1 VNFLAPAFLAGL
13 AAVAVP
19 VLIHLINRE
28 RKVVVEFPSLM
39 FLQRIP
45 YRSVRRQKIRHL
57 LLLILRC
64 LAMILLVAAFARPF
78 FQKRQAAITSSGARE
93 VVVLLDRSSSM
104 GYADRFTKA
113 KDAAK
118 KVVSGLG
125 ASDHA
130 TLILFANDATVASE
144 PMATPDRITAA
155 INASKLS
162 AEGTRYAPALKLASQ
177 IIGAS
182 TLPRREVVVIS
193 DYQKV
198 GWANRNEIVFPRG
211 TVITPV
217 DLGGPIANDVAVAQV
232 TTDRDSTGERDRV
245 TVAAR
250 LINTGAAPKN
260 VVATLA
266 VGGRDAQTKQAN
278 VPAHGATQVAFT
290 PIAVPTG
297 ATKGAVRIT
306 PDSMTQNDVLDF
318 TIAPDEAVSVLMI
331 EPMKPRTNEGL
342 FLSRAFA
349 IGDRPSFRVAQKSI
363 DALTP
368 RDLDGRALIVLDE
381 VAPPGGEVGRRLRA
395 VLEGGAGI
403 IVVPGMERPEEW
415 PAEWRAIMP
424 ATLGAAVDRSG
435 DAGGTLS
442 SVDYAHPIFEIFN
455 APRSGD
461 FSTARFYRYR
471 ALTAQPNASVIARF
485 DDGSPAIVERSVGEG
500 KIIVWASTIDAY
512 WTNFPLQPV
521 FLPFVHQLGKHA
533 GRYADPRPWFVAG
546 DVLDL
551 SRHGEL
557 TTPFTGGRAADSA
570 ASLIIES
577 PSGARE
583 RATPSG
589 AGHLVSLREQGFYE
603 LRGPNTP
610 VGSGRPIAVNVDPK
624 ESDLSHLDPQDIVLA
639 VTAGP
644 GQAVPGGDLNSSTPQ
659 DQERRQRIWWYLLLV
674 ALLIMGAET
683 LLSNRLSRVAS

>member
-64 LAMILLVAAFARPF
+64 LALVLFVAAFARPF
-78 FQKRQAAITSSGARE
+78 FEKRQAAITSSGARE

-125 ASDHA
+125 ANDHA

-144 PMATPDRITAA
+144 PMATSDRITAA

-162 AEGTRYAPALKLASQ
+162 AEATRYAPALKLASQ

-182 TLPRREVVVIS
+182 TLPRREVVIIS

-198 GWANRNEIVFPRG
+198 GWANHNEIVFPRG

-217 DLGGPIANDVAVAQV
+217 DLGGPIANDIAVAQV

-250 LINTGAAPKN
+250 LINTGAAAKN

-266 VGGRDAQTKQAN
+266 VGGRDAQTKQAS
-278 VPAHGATQVAFT
+278 VPAHGAVQVAFA

-306 PDSMTQNDVLDF
+306 PDSLTQDDVLDF

-331 EPMKPRTNEGL
+331 EPMKPRTNQGL

-363 DALTP
+363 DALTS

-395 VLEGGAGI
+395 VLDGGAGL

-424 ATLGAAVDRSG
+424 ATLGAPVDRSG

-485 DDGSPAIVERSVGEG
+485 DDGSPAIVERSVAEG
-500 KIIVWASTIDAY
+500 KVIVWASTIDSY

-589 AGHLVSLREQGFYE
+589 AGHLVNLREQGFYE

-639 VTAGP
+639 VTAVP
-644 GQAVPGGDLNSSTPQ
+644 GQAVPGGDLNASTPQ
-659 DQERRQRIWWYLLLV
+659 DQERRQRIWWYLLLG

-683 LLSNRLSRVAS
+683 VLSNRLSRVAS

>member
-1 VNFLAPAFLAGL
+1 
-13 AAVAVP
+13 
-19 VLIHLINRE
+19 
-28 RKVVVEFPSLM
+28 M
-39 FLQRIP
+39 
-45 YRSVRRQKIRHL
+45 
-57 LLLILRC
+57 
-64 LAMILLVAAFARPF
+64 
-78 FQKRQAAITSSGARE
+78 
-93 VVVLLDRSSSM
+93 
-104 GYADRFTKA
+104 
-113 KDAAK
+113 
-118 KVVSGLG
+118 
-125 ASDHA
+125 
-130 TLILFANDATVASE
+130 
-144 PMATPDRITAA
+144 
-155 INASKLS
+155 
-162 AEGTRYAPALKLASQ
+162 
-177 IIGAS
+177 
-182 TLPRREVVVIS
+182 
-193 DYQKV
+193 
-198 GWANRNEIVFPRG
+198 
-211 TVITPV
+211 
-217 DLGGPIANDVAVAQV
+217 
-232 TTDRDSTGERDRV
+232 
-245 TVAAR
+245 
-250 LINTGAAPKN
+250 
-260 VVATLA
+260 
-266 VGGRDAQTKQAN
+266 
-278 VPAHGATQVAFT
+278 QVAFS

-306 PDSMTQNDVLDF
+306 PDSLTQNDVLDF
-318 TIAPDEAVSVLMI
+318 TIAPDEAVSVLII
-331 EPMKPRTNEGL
+331 EPMKPRANQSL

-368 RDLDGRALIVLDE
+368 RDLDGRALVVLDE
-381 VAPPGGEVGRRLRA
+381 VAPPGGEAGRRLRA
-395 VLEGGAGI
+395 VLDGGAGI
-403 IVVPGMERPEEW
+403 VVVPGMERPDEW
-415 PAEWRAIMP
+415 PPEWRAIMP
-424 ATLGAAVDRSG
+424 ASLGAPVDRSG

-485 DDGSPAIVERSVGEG
+485 DDGAPAIIERSVGEG
-500 KIIVWASTIDAY
+500 KLIVWASTIDAY

-570 ASLIIES
+570 ASLIVES

-610 VGSGRPIAVNVDPK
+610 VGSGRPIAVNVDPT
-624 ESDLSHLDPQDIVLA
+624 ESDLSHLDPQDIVVA
-639 VTAGP
+639 VTAVP
-644 GQAVPGGDLNSSTPQ
+644 GQAVPGGDVNSSTPQ

-683 LLSNRLSRVAS
+683 MLSNRLSRATS